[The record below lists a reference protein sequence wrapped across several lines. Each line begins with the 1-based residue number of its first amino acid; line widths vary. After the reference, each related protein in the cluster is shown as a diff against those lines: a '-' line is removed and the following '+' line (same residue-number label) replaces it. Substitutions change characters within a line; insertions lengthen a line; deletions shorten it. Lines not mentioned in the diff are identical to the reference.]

1 MKKSSP
7 RNSPILSVVI
17 LNYNA
22 KDFLKKLIDSI
33 DRSKLG
39 QFFIEIIIADNAS
52 TDNSFS
58 LAKAPRQKNPQIKY
72 IFHQNSG
79 NVGFAAGNNQGLT
92 VTDNNS
98 KYVLFLNPDTT
109 VDSDTFLKMIEF
121 FEKTPEADA
130 ATCNLILATTGLT
143 QPESHRGFPTP
154 WNAFCHFFG
163 FGLPKLFPKS
173 KLLNGYFLGHL
184 DYSQTQ
190 TIDACVG
197 AFFMLK
203 RSVGDNVG
211 WWNEKYFFYG
221 EDLDFCWQLKQH
233 GFSLFFFPGTQT
245 IHYQGVSS
253 GGINQKQ
260 KLSTASRVTK
270 VKVAQAST
278 TAMRIFYQENLIN
291 HYPVYLQWI
300 VWLGVD
306 LLEFYR
312 VFKAKYL

>member
-1 MKKSSP
+1 MKNDLDIVITTFNVKDLLLDCLKSVFDTKGKGDAW
-7 RNSPILSVVI
+7 NVI
-17 LNYNA
+17 V
-22 KDFLKKLIDSI
+22 I
-33 DRSKLG
+33 
-39 QFFIEIIIADNAS
+39 DNAS
-52 TDNSFS
+52 TDGTADAVEKNFPNVKLITSKENLGF
-58 LAKAPRQKNPQIKY
+58 AKANNLARKFANAKN
-72 IFHQNSG
+72 
-79 NVGFAAGNNQGLT
+79 
-92 VTDNNS
+92 
-98 KYVLFLNPDTT
+98 VLFLNPDTT

-260 KLSTASRVTK
+260 KLK
-270 VKVAQAST
+270 K
-278 TAMRIFYQENLIN
+278 
-291 HYPVYLQWI
+291 
-300 VWLGVD
+300 
-306 LLEFYR
+306 
-312 VFKAKYL
+312 K

>member
-1 MKKSSP
+1 MKKSSLK
-7 RNSPILSVVI
+7 NNPILSVVI

-22 KDFLKKLIDSI
+22 KDFLKNLINSI

-52 TDNSFS
+52 TDNSFT
-58 LAKAPRQKNPQIKY
+58 LAKTTSQKNPQIKY
-72 IFHQNSG
+72 IYRSNSD

-109 VDSDTFLKMIEF
+109 VESNTFYQMLKF
-121 FEKTPEADA
+121 FEDNPDVDA

-154 WNAFCHFFG
+154 WNSFCHFFG
-163 FGLPKLFPKS
+163 FGLPQLFPQS

-190 TIDACVG
+190 LIDACVG

-203 RSVGDNVG
+203 RSVGKDVG

-233 GFSLFFFPGTQT
+233 GFSLFFFPGTKT

-260 KLSTASRVTK
+260 KLSSAGRITK
-270 VKVAQAST
+270 VRVAKESVR
-278 TAMRIFYQENLIN
+278 AMRTFYQLNLISS
-291 HYPVYLQWI
+291 YPFFLRWL
-300 VWLGVD
+300 VWLGID
-306 LLEFYR
+306 ILEFYR